1 MTHLETELDRL
12 KEEVKEMG
20 ILVQHQL
27 RKSIRSMILL
37 DKDLAREVI
46 FQERRV
52 NAEELRIDRD
62 CESIMALFN
71 PVAIDLRLVFAT
83 FKINSHLERIGD
95 NAKGIA
101 KYALGLKNPYEE
113 KLLNEIGFQKMA
125 TITDSMIEDNL
136 RAFDQ
141 AETSAA
147 RNIFRRDVEID
158 EINRNATQVISTYI
172 QNHNDDV
179 IPSLNL
185 ISSVRKLERIGDLN
199 KNIAEEIIFFV
210 EANVLKHEKEKI

>member
-20 ILVQHQL
+20 ILVQNQL
-27 RKSIRSMILL
+27 RKSIRAMMRL

-71 PVAIDLRLVFAT
+71 PVAIDLRFVFAS
-83 FKINSHLERIGD
+83 FKINNHLERIGD

-101 KYALGLKNPYEE
+101 KYVLGLK
-113 KLLNEIGFQKMA
+113 
-125 TITDSMIEDNL
+125 TILMM
-136 RAFDQ
+136 
-141 AETSAA
+141 
-147 RNIFRRDVEID
+147 RNCL
-158 EINRNATQVISTYI
+158 VISGFRKWRPLP
-172 QNHNDDV
+172 
-179 IPSLNL
+179 IP
-185 ISSVRKLERIGDLN
+185 
-199 KNIAEEIIFFV
+199 
-210 EANVLKHEKEKI
+210 